1 MPDMRQKDDSRKMQ
15 MTTKRM
21 NRKPMDPMDI
31 VAPPPAPDLRETA
44 FLLDVDGTIVDIAP
58 TPRDVRVPESLR
70 RVLSRLVERTDGAV
84 ALVSGRSLDDL
95 DRLFAPMRLTAVGG
109 HGAEFRLSSGTML
122 EGRDAPPLDADL
134 RRRLV
139 AIAGG
144 PILAED
150 KGYAVALHYR
160 LAPEKENLV
169 RQEVAKVCAEPW
181 TVPLEILP
189 GKAVVEIK
197 HAEFTKA
204 TGVRELMT
212 HPPFA
217 GRHPIFIGDD
227 TTDESVFAIMPELD
241 GLAISVGRR
250 VAGVA
255 NHFETPESVRRW
267 LERVAL
273 SAKSVS
279 P

>member
-1 MPDMRQKDDSRKMQ
+1 MQ
-15 MTTKRM
+15 MTSQRM
-21 NRKPMDPMDI
+21 NRKPMDI
-31 VAPPPAPDLRETA
+31 VAPDLAPDLGETA

-58 TPRDVRVPESLR
+58 TPHDVVVPESLR
-70 RVLSRLVERTDGAV
+70 RVLARLIERTGGAV
-84 ALVSGRSLDDL
+84 ALVSGRSLADL
-95 DRLFAPMRLTAVGG
+95 DALFAPMRLTAVGG
-109 HGAEFRLSSGTML
+109 HGAEFRLINGTTL
-122 EGRDAPPLDADL
+122 EGRDASPLDPEL

-139 AIAGG
+139 AIAGHG
-144 PILAED
+144 VSSED

-160 LAPEKENLV
+160 QAPEREHFV
-169 RQEVAKVCAEPW
+169 RREVAKVCAEPW
-181 TVPLEILP
+181 LVPLEVLP

-197 HAEFTKA
+197 YAEFTKA
-204 TGVRELMT
+204 TGVRELMS

-241 GLAISVGRR
+241 GLAISVGRQ

-255 NHFETPESVRRW
+255 NHFDTPESVRGW
-267 LERVAL
+267 LARIA
-273 SAKSVS
+273 AAQGVS